1 MKRMKLCTII
11 AMAALATTSAA
22 QSITGRFEFGYANRA
37 ALSVPKEFSYGNV
50 PYLVLADNN
59 DQNTVQVFDENL
71 DVVKTIAMKESMP
84 FNYQLTCQSETREV
98 TAVNQTHSDA
108 FCSFESYE
116 AFVQYEKNYDPT
128 FDESC
133 LIIKDLGNGTRK
145 ISIDYTNSR
154 YSTNRQM
161 YYAYDYFGMQYPK
174 MYFIENS
181 EGLIGYRAG
190 YSVEYSEWQAT
201 GTCVKDFS
209 KDQNRIKLCNINLN
223 NGDGRANSYF
233 EVSQALFNSDEGYEY
248 ILPKYKLSTNGN
260 IGGSD
265 TPIVGGSQ
273 TEEQITTQQTI
284 VISEQKELALAGFQ
298 VLSEEGNVVSDI
310 TFDGDF
316 EGSIDLDCAFV
327 ITIGNTTYLAFDGY
341 SNDQSSTIFYK
352 IDRSTSSIQKVKT
365 APSTMKLSPTVVN
378 SGSTI
383 NVNFGDG
390 NDKGSDLVVV
400 SASGAAVQSYHV
412 PAGQSSTQIQAN
424 TSAGMYCISRLQK
437 NKAAETKK
445 IIVK

>member
-1 MKRMKLCTII
+1 MRRMKLCTII
-11 AMAALATTSAA
+11 AMAALVTTSAA
-22 QSITGRFEFGYANRA
+22 QSITGRFEFGYADRA

-71 DVVKTIAMKESMP
+71 DVVKTITMKESMP

-98 TAVNQTHSDA
+98 TAVNQTYSDA
-108 FCSFESYE
+108 YCSYESYE
-116 AFVQYEKNYDPT
+116 TFVQNEKNYDPT

-145 ISIDYTNSR
+145 ISVDYTNSR
-154 YSTNRQM
+154 YSTNSQM

-174 MYFIENS
+174 VYFIENS
-181 EGLIGYRAG
+181 EGLIGYRAS

-201 GTCVKDFS
+201 GTSVKDYS
-209 KDQNRIKLCNINLN
+209 KDQDRIRLCNINLN
-223 NGDGRANSYF
+223 NGDGRASSYF
-233 EVSQALFNSDEGYEY
+233 EVSQMLFNSDEGFEY

-260 IGGSD
+260 IGGFYPTID
-265 TPIVGGSQ
+265 GGSQ
-273 TEEQITTQQTI
+273 SEQITTQQTT

-298 VLSEEGNVVSDI
+298 VLSEDGNVVSDI

-341 SNDQSSTIFYK
+341 SNGQSSTIFYK

-365 APSTMKLSPTVVN
+365 APSTMKLNPTVVN

-400 SASGAAVQSYHV
+400 SASGAAVLSYHV

-424 TSAGMYCISRLQK
+424 ASAGMYCISRLQK